1 VINHEHFTSRYDAGQ
16 CGPLLPPLSVLRER
30 GPEGSRSSRRRG
42 TIYILALGIIVVLSG
57 MLLVFAQNMATES
70 IASANRTAYAKA
82 DAIEQGAEQWV
93 LAQCDTYPAD
103 ALTITQTP
111 AEALQVGDGYFWV
124 ICPDDESDQTY
135 MAGIVDESGKL
146 NINKATSAQLQT
158 LPGVEEDV
166 GDSIVNW
173 ASTTTTASNSGAES
187 DYYEQLPEPYEAKNA
202 AFETTEELN
211 LIEDV
216 TPDLLF
222 GYDAN
227 RNGVIEPAEL
237 SAAGDVT
244 AFENANGN
252 SRGIFDWLTAYSVEP
267 NTSTSGTKR
276 VNVNTMPTT
285 ALTKVLTTD
294 ISASR
299 SAAIM
304 RRINPLVRARPNRA
318 FANLG
323 AFYIASGMT
332 PTEFGEVYDYITA
345 TTATTL
351 TGLINVNTAP
361 LEVLECLPGLTEA
374 DAQTL
379 IASRA
384 TSNNS
389 VGIGWVFTALANNTK
404 AAAISGSITARS
416 YQYSADIVAVSGD
429 GRSFKRVRIVV
440 DSTTPPTKVVYRED
454 LTSYGW
460 PLAPGIRE
468 AMQAGHPPPTG
479 VYGSSANDLV
489 NGLTQ

>member
-1 VINHEHFTSRYDAGQ
+1 MRVFDGVESRSPIKDRPHPN
-16 CGPLLPPLSVLRER
+16 PLPAYRER
-30 GPEGSRSSRRRG
+30 EPEGSRSSRRRG

-111 AEALQVGDGYFWV
+111 AEALPVGDGYFWV
-124 ICPDDESDQTY
+124 LCPDQESDQTY

-166 GDSIVNW
+166 GDSIVDW

-187 DYYEQLPEPYEAKNA
+187 DYYEQLQEPYEAKNA
-202 AFETTEELN
+202 PFESVEELN

-227 RNGVIEPAEL
+227 RNGVIEDAEL

-267 NTSTSGTKR
+267 NTATDGTKR
-276 VNVNTMPTT
+276 VNVNTNPTT
-285 ALTKVLTTD
+285 ALTKLLTKD

-304 RRINPLVRARPNRA
+304 RLINPLVRRTPGRA
-318 FANLG
+318 FPNLG
-323 AFYIASGMT
+323 AFYLASRMT

-345 TTATTL
+345 SSATTL

-379 IASRA
+379 IASRS

-389 VGIGWVFTALANNTK
+389 VGIGWVFTALSSSK
-404 AAAISGSITARS
+404 AAAISGAITARS
-416 YQYSADIVAVSGD
+416 FQYSADIVAVSGD

-440 DSTTPPTKVVYRED
+440 DSTTPPSKVIYRQD

-468 AMQAGHPPPTG
+468 QMRAGHPPPTG
-479 VYGSSANDLV
+479 VYASPANDLV
-489 NGLTQ
+489 NGLSQ